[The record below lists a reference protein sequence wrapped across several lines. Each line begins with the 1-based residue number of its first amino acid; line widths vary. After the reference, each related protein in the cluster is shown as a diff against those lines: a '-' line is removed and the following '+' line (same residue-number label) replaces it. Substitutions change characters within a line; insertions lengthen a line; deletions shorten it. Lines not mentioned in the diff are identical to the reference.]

1 MSVLENEIPA
11 LNKGEDGIIAPE
23 VIDRTQWDTLIQ
35 AVNSLTVSVAE
46 IKQKQESS
54 EKERRKSAA
63 PEERRPTIEGAYQS
77 DFQLDPSTDRERV
90 DYNAFNAQ
98 YLGIKDSVNRVALP
112 GQITLGEVSLTLKG
126 EARAKSGFIKKN
138 SGYVTTGLKVI
149 KLINDKQEVN
159 QEDIEKLYA
168 VLVAHQ
174 SMLQQEQSVCVVEGT
189 GSGGNKELSQMF
201 RFFTKNPTFSAQET
215 IALENATRIVAAT
228 NQTPK
233 KEEGE
238 KGFNN
243 SNRGNQ
249 RGGFRGGRGRGRGF
263 YNNFNKNY
271 GGDNYER
278 SVNNA
283 NSNP

>member
-1 MSVLENEIPA
+1 M
-11 LNKGEDGIIAPE
+11 
-23 VIDRTQWDTLIQ
+23 
-35 AVNSLTVSVAE
+35 
-46 IKQKQESS
+46 
-54 EKERRKSAA
+54 
-63 PEERRPTIEGAYQS
+63 
-77 DFQLDPSTDRERV
+77 
-90 DYNAFNAQ
+90 
-98 YLGIKDSVNRVALP
+98 
-112 GQITLGEVSLTLKG
+112 
-126 EARAKSGFIKKN
+126 
-138 SGYVTTGLKVI
+138 
-149 KLINDKQEVN
+149 
-159 QEDIEKLYA
+159 
-168 VLVAHQ
+168 
-174 SMLQQEQSVCVVEGT
+174 VEGT

-201 RFFTKNPTFSAQET
+201 RFLTKNPTFSAQET